1 MRLGPCQQWRG
12 FLLSGARVS
21 LNSLSRAV
29 DDLNA
34 HTRRLEAA
42 KARRAELRLELDA
55 VTAVIESAQ
64 SAIAT
69 TEKLVRELAEKVG
82 Q

>member
-1 MRLGPCQQWRG
+1 M
-12 FLLSGARVS
+12 S

-34 HTRRLEAA
+34 HTSRLEAA

-55 VTAVIESAQ
+55 VNGAIEAAQ
-64 SAIAT
+64 SAIET
-69 TEKLVRELAEKVG
+69 TEKLVRELAGKVG

>member
-1 MRLGPCQQWRG
+1 M
-12 FLLSGARVS
+12 S

-34 HTRRLEAA
+34 HTKRLEVA

-55 VTAVIESAQ
+55 VNGAIEAAQ
-64 SAIAT
+64 SAIET
-69 TEKLVRELAEKVG
+69 TEMLVKDLASKVG

>member
-1 MRLGPCQQWRG
+1 
-12 FLLSGARVS
+12 VS

-34 HTRRLEAA
+34 HTKRLEAA
-42 KARRAELRLELDA
+42 KARRADLRLELDA
-55 VTAVIESAQ
+55 VNGAIEAAQ
-64 SAIAT
+64 SAIET
-69 TEKLVRELAEKVG
+69 TEKLVKELASKVG